1 LAGALGVLQNQLEGR
16 TYLLGESFT
25 VADLNLA
32 STLRE
37 PGEQRRSVSAS
48 RRSAVNLLR
57 LNEGVSP
64 HPEGHMAF
72 ILGVV
77 FFVIVVGL
85 IDARLPWPRHDRRSR
100 A

>member
-1 LAGALGVLQNQLEGR
+1 
-16 TYLLGESFT
+16 
-25 VADLNLA
+25 
-32 STLRE
+32 
-37 PGEQRRSVSAS
+37 
-48 RRSAVNLLR
+48 
-57 LNEGVSP
+57 
-64 HPEGHMAF
+64 MAF